1 MLAYIGPGPGLA
13 VQAPALLLLT
23 GILIGVVS
31 LLTWPLRWL
40 LRRPKRRG
48 PARTRRVVLLGLDGL
63 EPSLL
68 EEGMREGRLP
78 HFQALANEGGYQ
90 RLATTC
96 PPLSPVAWSTFATGL
111 NPGKHGVFDFVQR
124 TAELG
129 LKLAFSEVSAGRPRQ
144 LRKGR
149 SFWEILGEHGIF
161 SQILRVPVTWPS
173 RPFFGTLLSAMGIPD
188 LRGSQGVYTLF
199 SPEPRPLREGVNV
212 VWQNDEADFI
222 LPPGR
227 VRLHLKRVH
236 GGWRLSWPGQQLDL
250 QVGVYSRWCRLRFGN
265 SPGLVKFLLLDDSPQ
280 LYATPVQLDPERPVL
295 GLSYPSFFSA
305 SLALLLGPYATCGL
319 AEDTGAREDGVL
331 SAEQFLEQAYGIHEE
346 RREQFL
352 HLLDRTPSGLCA
364 AVFDGPDRI
373 QHMAMHSPETLHQL
387 YDRLD
392 GLVGETRAR
401 LRPGEVLLVLS
412 DHGFKPFRRAV
423 DVNAWLRDQG
433 YLRVDEQGRPVWS
446 QTRVIALGLAGL
458 HLNLQGRQSQGCVL
472 PEQAEALKE
481 ELRERLLALVDPL
494 DGTRPLVEVFDSQQC
509 YQGPYRTD
517 APDLVLGWE
526 VGYRISKSAGRGE
539 VGAEIFADNTSA
551 WCGDHCLH
559 PQRVPGVL
567 LSNQPLREDARLLD
581 LAPTVLDFFG
591 VPRPSALE
599 GRSLCVD

>member
-23 GILIGVVS
+23 GILVGLLS
-31 LLTWPLRWL
+31 LLTLPLRWL
-40 LRRPKRRG
+40 WRRPKKRG
-48 PARTRRVVLLGLDGL
+48 PARARRVVLLGLDGL

-68 EEGMREGRLP
+68 EEGMRAGRLP
-78 HFQALANEGGYQ
+78 HFQALAAEGGYQ

-111 NPGKHGVFDFVQR
+111 NPGKHGVFDFVHR
-124 TAELG
+124 TPELG
-129 LKLAFSEVSAGRPRQ
+129 LKLAFSEVSGGRPRQ

-149 SFWEILGEHGIF
+149 SFWEILGEYGVF
-161 SQILRVPVTWPS
+161 SQILRVPVSWPS
-173 RPFFGTLLSAMGIPD
+173 GRFFGTLLSAMGIPD
-188 LRGSQGVYTLF
+188 LRGTQGVYTLF
-199 SPEPRPLREGVNV
+199 SPQPRELREGVNV
-212 VWQNDEADFI
+212 LWRDGRADFE
-222 LPPGR
+222 LPSGS
-227 VRLHLKRVH
+227 VRLHLRRLQ
-236 GGWRLSWPGQQLDL
+236 GQWRLSWAGQQLDL
-250 QVGVYSRWCRLRFGN
+250 QVGRYSPWCRLQFGR

-295 GLSYPSFFSA
+295 GLSYPNFFSA

-331 SAEQFLEQAYGIHEE
+331 SPQQFLEQAYAIHEE
-346 RREQFL
+346 RRGQFL
-352 HLLDRTPSGLCA
+352 HLLERTPVGLCA

-373 QHMAMHSPETLHQL
+373 QHMALDCPETITDL
-387 YDRLD
+387 YGRMDE
-392 GLVGETRAR
+392 LVGETRAR

-412 DHGFKPFRRAV
+412 DHGFKPFRRSV
-423 DVNAWLRDQG
+423 DVNAWLRAEG
-433 YLRVDEQGRPVWS
+433 YLRVDDRGRPVWPE
-446 QTRVIALGLAGL
+446 TRAIALGLAGL
-458 HLNLQGRQSQGCVL
+458 HLNLRGRQARGCVP
-472 PEQAEALKE
+472 PEQADDLKA
-481 ELRERLLALVDPL
+481 ELRRRLLEMVDPL
-494 DGTRPLVEVFDSQQC
+494 DGTRPLLEVFDNRQC
-509 YQGPYRTD
+509 YQGPYSVD

-526 VGYRISKSAGRGE
+526 VGYRIAKSAGRGE
-539 VGAEIFADNTSA
+539 VGEQIFADNTSA

-567 LSNQPLREDARLLD
+567 LCNQPLRPEASLLD

-591 VPRPSALE
+591 VPRPAALE